1 MIKAIIDKGEA
12 VVAASGTPQ
21 AIVAE
26 LGLMVGHMHRVIK
39 SRNPRSAGVFRL
51 AVQAVVANDSPI
63 WHVNTAPDLAIVM
76 ETPVK
81 DAE

>member
-26 LGLMVGHMHRVIK
+26 LGLMVGHMYSVIK
-39 SRNPRSAGVFRL
+39 ERNPRRAGVFRL
-51 AVQAVVANDSPI
+51 AVQATVSDASPI
-63 WHVNTAPDLAIVM
+63 WQIDTAPDLAIVM
-76 ETPVK
+76 ERPVK
-81 DAE
+81 SEE